1 MTETTE
7 KEEEIKEIPKSPI
20 THGLSKPLEFQQFV
34 VWIAT
39 PEPLREPR
47 NQSEFAAKFGLC
59 LDTLTDWKQRA
70 GFWDEVKKEWD
81 KWGKEKT
88 NNVIARFYQKILG
101 PDVSTADFKLWFQF
115 FLDWSEKTEVEH
127 SGTVNVKDMKELL
140 IVVRQIPEGAFL
152 EYFTKQSGDR
162 KPIEQSS
169 SAESK
174 DTSAH

>member
-1 MTETTE
+1 MTETLNLD
-7 KEEEIKEIPKSPI
+7 IPNTPKNG
-20 THGLSKPLEFQQFV
+20 TLKNPLEFQEFI

-39 PEPLREPR
+39 PEPLREPKTQR
-47 NQSEFAAKFGLC
+47 DLAVKLGVGE
-59 LDTLTDWKQRA
+59 DTLSEWKQRA

-88 NNVIARFYQKILG
+88 NNVIVRFYQKILS

-140 IVVRQIPEGAFL
+140 VVVRQIPEGAFL

-174 DTSAH
+174 DTPIR